1 MEAQR
6 NDHHFLWERR
16 HYKQRPYQALRNL
29 VVARNVLIQPHR
41 ELHAALDP
49 PIQPSRPL
57 AHGILNHLATVDL
70 VHPLDSAF
78 ETVDYLHQ
86 VGNAETIILA
96 DHLTEQLNYLVGSY
110 E

>member
-1 MEAQR
+1 MERQR
-6 NDHHFLWERR
+6 NDHHLFWERR
-16 HYKQRPYQALRNL
+16 HYKQRPLEKLRGL

-41 ELHAALDP
+41 ELHADMGP

-57 AHGILNHLATVDL
+57 AHGIINHLAQVEL
-70 VHPLDSAF
+70 VHPLDAAF
-78 ETVDYLHQ
+78 ETVDFLHR